1 MRTFDVSRRR
11 LPTLA
16 TVIAVAGVMAG
27 CHSYK
32 PMTAPTAAASQMARV
47 QFSQPRRVVT
57 RTATGSDSVLIGVSS
72 LEGHVLAATSDTLQ
86 LTITNVADAL
96 GKRDVTTSLAAKIA
110 LDPSVAVDV
119 LSFDANRTAALSG
132 AAVYTL
138 TVVAA
143 IALLAALYAAGSG
156 W

>member
-1 MRTFDVSRRR
+1 MPIRTILFGMVLLS
-11 LPTLA
+11 
-16 TVIAVAGVMAG
+16 VG

-32 PMTAPTAAASQMARV
+32 PMTTPAAAASQTARV

-57 RTATGSDSVLIGVSS
+57 RTTTGSDSVLIGVSS
-72 LEGHVLAATSDTLQ
+72 LEGHVLAATSDTLE
-86 LTITNVADAL
+86 LTITKVADAL

-119 LSFDANRTAALSG
+119 LSYDANRTAALSG
-132 AAVYTL
+132 GAVYAL
-138 TVVAA
+138 AVVTVL
-143 IALLAALYAAGSG
+143 ALVAALYAAGSG